1 MTKKKKCVRIT
12 LLRNNVIGLKG
23 VLRMKS
29 DKETK
34 EKLLESAKSEFL
46 EKGYMKSSLRKICA
60 NAEVTTGAL
69 YFFFEGKEDLFAAI
83 VEPPLNTLTEVL
95 SQHFT
100 EDMSIISAPGF
111 IEKYSIADDKEHEIF
126 GASLV
131 HHIYQHYDAF
141 MLLLTKAQG
150 SRFENCVDSLV
161 ELIEKSYREMANG
174 IVALNPGSQVNE
186 YMSHWFTHMSVD
198 AFIHLLTH
206 EPEEQKAVGH
216 MKLIMAYLV
225 RGWMNMILM
234 PEDE

>member
-1 MTKKKKCVRIT
+1 
-12 LLRNNVIGLKG
+12 
-23 VLRMKS
+23 MKS

-46 EKGYMKSSLRKICA
+46 EKGYMKASLRKICA
-60 NAEVTTGAL
+60 DAGVTTGAL

-83 VEPPLNTLTEVL
+83 VEPPLNSLTDVL

-100 EDMSIISAPGF
+100 DDISIISAPRF
-111 IEKYSIADDKEHEIF
+111 VEQYSFAGDQDHEIF
-126 GASLV
+126 GVSLV
-131 HHIYQHYDAF
+131 HHIYQNYNAF

-174 IVALNPGSQVNE
+174 IVAQNPGSKVNE
-186 YMSHWFTHMSVD
+186 YMNHWFTHMSVD

-206 EPEEQKAVGH
+206 EPDEQKAVGH

-225 RGWMNMILM
+225 HGWMNMILM

>member
-1 MTKKKKCVRIT
+1 
-12 LLRNNVIGLKG
+12 
-23 VLRMKS
+23 MKS

-83 VEPPLNTLTEVL
+83 VEPPLNALTEVL
-95 SQHFT
+95 KQHFIN
-100 EDMSIISAPGF
+100 DMSIISVPGF
-111 IEKYSIADDKEHEIF
+111 MEQYSLEDDKDHEIL
-126 GASLV
+126 GVSLV
-131 HHIYQHYDAF
+131 HHIYQNYDAF

-174 IVALNPGSQVNE
+174 IVALNPGSRVNE

-234 PEDE
+234 PEEE